1 VSNRREFITLLGGA
15 VVSWVL
21 VTGAGHAG
29 ALPQSGLTSIKDK
42 SEDGVLRSTLRRR
55 LFIKNYAVSI
65 DGVFGRSGK
74 HLLRL
79 P

>member
-1 VSNRREFITLLGGA
+1 MAIHIRHKNCGWLGRRRFYIWCA
-15 VVSWVL
+15 
-21 VTGAGHAG
+21 A
-29 ALPQSGLTSIKDK
+29 QSRLTWIKDK

-65 DGVFGRSGK
+65 DGVFGRSEK